1 MEKKIK
7 RSVATLLAHIVKM
20 DKREV
25 EKEAPLFCRI
35 MQKNFECDT
44 QEAYEFLNAVVQE
57 DYDLDE
63 HISIINDALCGDQ
76 LSKMHLMEE
85 LNHII
90 YSDTITDED
99 YKEFARIKDKL
110 FFCEEKEQQNEPNK
124 AAAKERDEI

>member
-7 RSVATLLAHIVKM
+7 RSVATLLAHMVKM
-20 DKREV
+20 DNRDI

-35 MQKNFECDT
+35 MNKNFECNDD
-44 QEAYEFLNAVVQE
+44 EAYEFLKSVMVE

-63 HISIINDALCGDQ
+63 HIKIINDALCGDQ

-90 YSDTITDED
+90 YADKITDED
-99 YKEFARIKDKL
+99 YEEFAKIKNKL
-110 FFCEEKEQQNEPNK
+110 FCDETEVAPEAISEK
-124 AAAKERDEI
+124 

>member
-7 RSVATLLAHIVKM
+7 RSVATLLAHIIKM

-35 MQKNFECDT
+35 MQKNFACNN
-44 QEAYEFLNAVVQE
+44 QEAYDFLKSVVQE
-57 DYDLDE
+57 DYDLEE

-90 YSDTITDED
+90 YSDRITDED
-99 YKEFARIKDKL
+99 YKEFERIKDKL
-110 FFCEEKEQQNEPNK
+110 FYCEERE
-124 AAAKERDEI
+124 KERDEV